1 MDPISSTLLVLIITL
16 IIFGLCE
23 NYIHIKSLNNI
34 PIRVH
39 VNGTR
44 GKSSVTR
51 LIAAGLREG
60 EIRTFAK
67 TTGTSPRIINDKGD
81 DIEIHRLRSASIG
94 EQIKLIRYFSKKKP
108 DALVIECM
116 AVNPQYQWVSE
127 HRIIRSTLGVIT
139 NVRPDHLDEM
149 GSSNEEIALSLSNTI
164 PFNSEVITAEN
175 TTIEPLQKMA
185 EKRYS
190 SLKFSKSNDVNDEY
204 ISEFPFIEHPD
215 NIALALKVC
224 MALGIDKNTALR
236 GMKKTNPDPG
246 ALFIWNIKHNLN
258 RCKFISG
265 FAANDPSSTKMVWDL
280 IRRRFTGKSCI
291 FLNTRNDRRYRTI
304 QLISLVMKDIKP
316 DFFVVRGDNIT
327 GIINKYTFNNKSIK
341 VFDMSATVDDIIQE
355 ILQLDQYYILGV
367 GNIVGWG
374 EDFVKKLKD
383 YT

>member
-1 MDPISSTLLVLIITL
+1 MDPISSTLLVLIFIL

-23 NYIHIKSLNNI
+23 NYFHIKSLNNI

-39 VNGTR
+39 VNGAR

-60 EIRTFAK
+60 KLKTFAK
-67 TTGTSPRIINDKGD
+67 TTGTSPRIINDRGE

-108 DALVIECM
+108 DALIIECM

-127 HRIIRSTLGVIT
+127 HKIIKSTLGVIT

-149 GSSNEEIALSLSNTI
+149 GSSNNEIALSLSNTI
-164 PFNSEVITAEN
+164 PFNSQVITAEN
-175 TTIEPLQKMA
+175 STIEPLQKIA
-185 EKRYS
+185 KNRTS
-190 SLKFSKSNDVNDEY
+190 KLKFSNSYDVDEKY
-204 ISEFPFIEHPD
+204 IKDFPFIEHPE

-224 MALGIDKNTALR
+224 KTLGINKDVALQ

-246 ALFIWNIKHNLN
+246 ALFVWNIKYNSN

-265 FAANDPSSTKMVWDL
+265 FAANDPSSTMMVWNL
-280 IRRRFTGKSCI
+280 IKNRFNGKSCI

-316 DFFVVRGDNIT
+316 DFFIIRGDNIK
-327 GIINKYTFNNKSIK
+327 GIVDKYNFSKNSIK
-341 VFDMSATVDDIIQE
+341 IFDMSAIADHVIEE
-355 ILQLDQYYILGV
+355 ILQLDQYYILGI

-374 EDFVKKLKD
+374 EDFVKKLKG
-383 YT
+383 YI

>member
-1 MDPISSTLLVLIITL
+1 MDPIFSTLLVLIIIL
-16 IIFGLCE
+16 IIFGLFE
-23 NYIHIKSLNNI
+23 SYFHIKSLNNI

-39 VNGTR
+39 INGTR

-60 EIRTFAK
+60 KLKTFAK
-67 TTGTSPRIINDKGD
+67 TTGTTPRIINDKGH

-127 HRIIRSTLGVIT
+127 HKIIQSTLGVIT

-149 GSSNEEIALSLSNTI
+149 GTSNKEIALSLSNTI
-164 PFNSEVITAEN
+164 PFNSKIITAEN
-175 TTIEPLQKMA
+175 IMVDPLQKIATKRCSKLEISKA
-185 EKRYS
+185 EDIDKQY
-190 SLKFSKSNDVNDEY
+190 VND
-204 ISEFPFIEHPD
+204 FPFIEHPE

-224 MALGIDKNTALR
+224 IELGIARNTALE

-246 ALFIWNIKHNLN
+246 ALFIWHIKHNLN

-265 FAANDPSSTKMVWDL
+265 FAANDPSSTMMVWNL
-280 IRRRFTGKSCI
+280 VKNRFKGNSCI
-291 FLNTRNDRRYRTI
+291 FLNTRNDRRYRTV
-304 QLISLVMKDIKP
+304 QLISLVMQDIKP
-316 DFFVVRGDNIT
+316 DLFIVRGDNIT
-327 GIINKYTFNNKSIK
+327 NIIDKYAFKNKSIEI
-341 VFDMSATVDDIIQE
+341 FDMSATPNDIIE
-355 ILQLDQYYILGV
+355 KILDLDKYYILGI

-374 EDFVKKLKD
+374 EDFVEKIKA
-383 YT
+383 YA

>member
-1 MDPISSTLLVLIITL
+1 LDPISSTLLVLIFIL

-23 NYIHIKSLNNI
+23 NYFHIKSLNNI

-39 VNGTR
+39 VNGAR

-60 EIRTFAK
+60 KLKTFAK
-67 TTGTSPRIINDKGD
+67 TTGTSPRIINDRGE

-108 DALVIECM
+108 DALIIECM

-127 HRIIRSTLGVIT
+127 HKIIKSTLGVIT

-149 GSSNEEIALSLSNTI
+149 GSSNNEIALSLSNTI
-164 PFNSEVITAEN
+164 PFNSQVITAEN
-175 TTIEPLQKMA
+175 STIEPLQKIA
-185 EKRYS
+185 KNRTS
-190 SLKFSKSNDVNDEY
+190 KLKFSNSYDVDEKY
-204 ISEFPFIEHPD
+204 IKDFPFIEHPE

-224 MALGIDKNTALR
+224 KTLGINKDVALQ

-246 ALFIWNIKHNLN
+246 ALFVWNIKYNSN

-265 FAANDPSSTKMVWDL
+265 FAANDPSSTMMVWNL
-280 IRRRFTGKSCI
+280 IKNRFNGKSCI

-316 DFFVVRGDNIT
+316 DFFIIRGDNIK
-327 GIINKYTFNNKSIK
+327 GIVDKYNFSKNSIK
-341 VFDMSATVDDIIQE
+341 IFDMSAIADHVIEE
-355 ILQLDQYYILGV
+355 ILQLDQYYILGI

-374 EDFVKKLKD
+374 EDFVKKLKG
-383 YT
+383 YI

>member
-1 MDPISSTLLVLIITL
+1 MDPISSTLLVLIFIL
-16 IIFGLCE
+16 IIFGLCD
-23 NYIHIKSLNNI
+23 NYFHIKSLNNI

-39 VNGTR
+39 VNGAR

-60 EIRTFAK
+60 KLKTFAK
-67 TTGTSPRIINDKGD
+67 TTGTSPRIINDRGE

-108 DALVIECM
+108 DALIIECM

-127 HRIIRSTLGVIT
+127 HKIIKSTLGVIT

-149 GSSNEEIALSLSNTI
+149 GSSNNEIALSLSNTI
-164 PFNSEVITAEN
+164 PFNSQVITAEN
-175 TTIEPLQKMA
+175 STIEPLQKIA
-185 EKRYS
+185 KNRTS
-190 SLKFSKSNDVNDEY
+190 KLKFSNSYDVDEKY
-204 ISEFPFIEHPD
+204 IKDFPFIEHPE

-224 MALGIDKNTALR
+224 KTLGINKDVALQ

-246 ALFIWNIKHNLN
+246 ALFVWNIKYNSN

-265 FAANDPSSTKMVWDL
+265 FAANDPSSTMMVWNL
-280 IRRRFTGKSCI
+280 IKNRFNGKSCI

-316 DFFVVRGDNIT
+316 DFFIIRGDNIK
-327 GIINKYTFNNKSIK
+327 GIVDKYNFSKNSIK
-341 VFDMSATVDDIIQE
+341 IFDMSAIADHVIEE
-355 ILQLDQYYILGV
+355 ILQLDQYYILGI

-374 EDFVKKLKD
+374 EDFVKKLKG
-383 YT
+383 YI

>member
-1 MDPISSTLLVLIITL
+1 MDPIFSTLLLLIITL
-16 IIFGLCE
+16 IIFGLFE
-23 NYIHIKSLNNI
+23 NYFHIKSLNNI

-60 EIRTFAK
+60 KLKTFAK
-67 TTGTSPRIINDKGD
+67 TTGTTPRIINDTGD

-127 HRIIRSTLGVIT
+127 HRIVQSTLGVIT

-149 GSSNEEIALSLSNTI
+149 GTSNNEIALSLSNTI
-164 PFNSEVITAEN
+164 PFNSKVITAEN
-175 TTIEPLQKMA
+175 ITLEPLKKIA
-185 EKRYS
+185 DSRGSE
-190 SLKFSKSNDVNDEY
+190 LKVSNPSDIDDTY
-204 ISEFPFIEHPD
+204 INEFPFIEHPE
-215 NIALALKVC
+215 NIALALEVC
-224 MALGIDKNTALR
+224 MILGIDRNTALE

-246 ALFIWNIKHNLN
+246 ALFIWNIKHNAN

-265 FAANDPSSTKMVWDL
+265 FAANDPSSTMMVWNL
-280 IRRRFTGKSCI
+280 IKSRFKDKSCI

-304 QLISLVMKDIKP
+304 QLISLVMKDIQP
-316 DFFVVRGDNIT
+316 DFIIIRGDNIQS
-327 GIINKYTFNNKSIK
+327 IIDKYTFDNDAIK
-341 VFDMSATVDDIIQE
+341 LFDMSSTPDDIVEE
-355 ILQLDQYYILGV
+355 ILKLDGYYILGI

-374 EDFVKKLKD
+374 EDFVKKIRN
-383 YT
+383 YV

>member
-1 MDPISSTLLVLIITL
+1 LDPIFSTLLLLIITL
-16 IIFGLCE
+16 IIFGLFE
-23 NYIHIKSLNNI
+23 NYFHIKSLNNI

-60 EIRTFAK
+60 KLKTFAK
-67 TTGTSPRIINDKGD
+67 TTGTTPRIINDTGD

-127 HRIIRSTLGVIT
+127 HRIVQSTLGVIT

-149 GSSNEEIALSLSNTI
+149 GTSNNEIALSLSNTI
-164 PFNSEVITAEN
+164 PFNSKVITAEN
-175 TTIEPLQKMA
+175 ITLEPLKKIA
-185 EKRYS
+185 DSRGSE
-190 SLKFSKSNDVNDEY
+190 LKVSNPSDIDDTY
-204 ISEFPFIEHPD
+204 INEFPFIEHPE
-215 NIALALKVC
+215 NIALALEVC
-224 MALGIDKNTALR
+224 MILGIDRNTALE

-246 ALFIWNIKHNLN
+246 ALFIWNIKHNAN

-265 FAANDPSSTKMVWDL
+265 FAANDPSSTMMVWNL
-280 IRRRFTGKSCI
+280 IKSRFKDKSCI

-304 QLISLVMKDIKP
+304 QLISLVMKDIQP
-316 DFFVVRGDNIT
+316 DFIIIRGDNIKN
-327 GIINKYTFNNKSIK
+327 IIDKYTFDNQSIK
-341 VFDMSATVDDIIQE
+341 LFDMSATPSDIIEE
-355 ILQLDQYYILGV
+355 ILKLDKYYILGI

-374 EDFVKKLKD
+374 EDFVKKIKVHI
-383 YT
+383 

>member
-1 MDPISSTLLVLIITL
+1 MDPIFSTLLVLIITL
-16 IIFGLCE
+16 IIFGLFE
-23 NYIHIKSLNNI
+23 NYFHIKSLNNI

-60 EIRTFAK
+60 KLKTYAK

-94 EQIKLIRYFSKKKP
+94 EQIKLIRYFAKKKP

-127 HRIIRSTLGVIT
+127 HKIIQSTLGVIT

-164 PFNSEVITAEN
+164 PFNSQVITAEN
-175 TTIEPLQKMA
+175 KTLGPLKKVA
-185 EKRYS
+185 DSRYS
-190 SLKFSKSNDVNDEY
+190 KLQISNHNNIDDTY
-204 ISEFPFIEHPD
+204 INEFPFIEHPE
-215 NIALALKVC
+215 NIALALEVC
-224 MALGIDKNTALR
+224 MVLGVDHNIALE

-246 ALFIWNIKHNLN
+246 ALFIWNIKHNSN

-265 FAANDPSSTKMVWDL
+265 FAANDPSSTMMVWNL
-280 IRRRFTGKSCI
+280 IKSRFKNKSCI
-291 FLNTRNDRRYRTI
+291 FLNTRNDRRYRTV
-304 QLISLVMKDIKP
+304 QLTSLVMNDIKP
-316 DFFVVRGDNIT
+316 DFFIVRGDNIT
-327 GIINKYTFNNKSIK
+327 SILDKYTFDNKSIK
-341 VFDMSATVDDIIQE
+341 LFDMSATPDDIIDE
-355 ILQLDQYYILGV
+355 ILGLNKYYILGI

-374 EDFVKKLKD
+374 EDFVKKIRT
-383 YT
+383 YI